1 MKKLDEEY
9 KKACAEETPDLWNR
23 IEAGLPPKTEQT
35 AKAGTEPAKKQS
47 PAAAAPQWQ
56 GNTPEGTSAP
66 EAGTGATETGA
77 RVPVSGTQTQAAI
90 RKVWVRYGA
99 FVAAAVMVLVTV
111 PGLLRMKQAKST
123 NENATSMGMQ
133 DMTAA
138 GEHMTD
144 MADAEEI
151 AGDSGDTEYA
161 DAFPG
166 ECDDAYSEEAQNGTA
181 QKNAAITEMLPG
193 VSSMELK
200 VTSVEEYDGYE
211 LVGVVSEDGTFE
223 TKVDFPEEVK
233 KELDFTLTEGEY
245 YTFTL
250 RQDKDKDFPGY
261 HVVAVEQKGE

>member
-23 IEAGLPPKTEQT
+23 IEAGLSPKTEQT

-47 PAAAAPQWQ
+47 PAAAAPQ
-56 GNTPEGTSAP
+56 
-66 EAGTGATETGA
+66 
-77 RVPVSGTQTQAAI
+77 TQAAI
-90 RKVWVRYGA
+90 RKVWMRYGA

-111 PGLLRMKQAKST
+111 PGLLRMKQAKNT
-123 NENATSMGMQ
+123 NENATSMNMQ

-138 GEHMTD
+138 GEHTTG

-151 AGDSGDTEYA
+151 AGDSEDTEYA

-181 QKNAAITEMLPG
+181 QENAAVTEMLPG

-211 LVGVVSEDGTFE
+211 LVGVVNEDGMFE

>member
-35 AKAGTEPAKKQS
+35 AKEQS
-47 PAAAAPQWQ
+47 PAAAPQWQ
-56 GNTPEGTSAP
+56 GNTPEGTSA
-66 EAGTGATETGA
+66 TETGA
-77 RVPVSGTQTQAAI
+77 RVPETGTQTQAAI

-111 PGLLRMKQAKST
+111 PGLLRMKQAKNT
-123 NENATSMGMQ
+123 NENAAPMSMQ

-138 GEHMTD
+138 GENMTD

-151 AGDSGDTEYA
+151 AGNNRDTEYA

-181 QKNAAITEMLPG
+181 QENAAVTEMLPG
-193 VSSMELK
+193 VNSMELK

-250 RQDKDKDFPGY
+250 KQDKDKDFPGY
-261 HVVAVEQKGE
+261 HVVSVEQKGE

>member
-35 AKAGTEPAKKQS
+35 
-47 PAAAAPQWQ
+47 
-56 GNTPEGTSAP
+56 
-66 EAGTGATETGA
+66 
-77 RVPVSGTQTQAAI
+77 QAAI

-111 PGLLRMKQAKST
+111 PGLLHMKQAKNT
-123 NENATSMGMQ
+123 NENAASMGMP

-138 GEHMTD
+138 GENTMG

-151 AGDSGDTEYA
+151 AGDSRDTEYA

-181 QKNAAITEMLPG
+181 QENTAVTEMLPG

-200 VTSVEEYDGYE
+200 VTSVEEYDGYG

-223 TKVDFPEEVK
+223 TKVDLPEGVK

-261 HVVAVEQKGE
+261 HIVSVEQKGE

>member
-1 MKKLDEEY
+1 M
-9 KKACAEETPDLWNR
+9 
-23 IEAGLPPKTEQT
+23 
-35 AKAGTEPAKKQS
+35 
-47 PAAAAPQWQ
+47 
-56 GNTPEGTSAP
+56 
-66 EAGTGATETGA
+66 
-77 RVPVSGTQTQAAI
+77 
-90 RKVWVRYGA
+90 RYGA

-111 PGLLRMKQAKST
+111 PGLLRMTQAKNT
-123 NENATSMGMQ
+123 NENAAPMSMQ

-138 GEHMTD
+138 GENTVG
-144 MADAEEI
+144 MADTEEI
-151 AGDSGDTEYA
+151 AGDSRDTEYA
-161 DAFPG
+161 DAFSG

-181 QKNAAITEMLPG
+181 QENAAVTEMLPD

-250 RQDKDKDFPGY
+250 RQDKDKDFPGC
-261 HVVAVEQKGE
+261 HVIAVEQTGKQRTAE